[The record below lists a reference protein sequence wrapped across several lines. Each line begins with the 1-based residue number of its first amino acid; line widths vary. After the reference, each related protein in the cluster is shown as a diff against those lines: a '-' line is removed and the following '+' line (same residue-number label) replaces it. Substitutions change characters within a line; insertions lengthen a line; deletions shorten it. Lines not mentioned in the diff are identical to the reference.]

1 MARFGLPINDHH
13 VHPAGILGLLRLLF
27 LLGKLLS
34 SFVVYMYLMLEEY
47 VVMVNV
53 KVEEAASSF
62 GLFIGPR
69 IYSSTIVRGHG

>member
-1 MARFGLPINDHH
+1 MYA
-13 VHPAGILGLLRLLF
+13 HPAGILGLLRLLF

-34 SFVVYMYLMLEEY
+34 SFAVYMYLMLEEY

-53 KVEEAASSF
+53 KVEEAASSS

-69 IYSSTIVRGHG
+69 IYSSIIVKGHG